1 MRWKVKGR
9 RKRFIKSRDGLGEG
23 RWGGGVSRSC
33 TCNFYVDDSLQVKDE
48 LTLPDG
54 VTVKDGTFFSPSWF
68 KMFRHSRSLCTTSHL
83 RNIYVFIYLFIYF
96 FNFKVFPRS
105 WYTSPVRGD
114 SYYYYVLYKRCML
127 PFWLR
132 THTHTH
138 TVQVS
143 QKHLSCIYI
152 QSTWFLWFSVALMS
166 SVLFMAVQAEKKMPN
181 SDSRS
186 VPQRVNNQTL
196 WLCVNTTLLLNQA
209 FWDPASFKHGSRG
222 NVRKSD
228 PLFYCKTNKHE
239 SFVPKRNLKEYISD
253 FSLMKSSLCVF
264 VDLKKL
270 FPEQIL
276 IWNTTLRSYLLL
288 SSTFVLQTPLI
299 KPGCGSVISPPG
311 DCCGLNRSPL
321 RSWI

>member
-1 MRWKVKGR
+1 MAILHQSSWLVRKRDSGRLSSGIYTGEKKRWQPVRWKVKGR

-96 FNFKVFPRS
+96 LNFKVFPRS

-138 TVQVS
+138 S
-143 QKHLSCIYI
+143 PGFPKAFKLHLY
-152 QSTWFLWFSVALMS
+152 T
-166 SVLFMAVQAEKKMPN
+166 
-181 SDSRS
+181 
-186 VPQRVNNQTL
+186 
-196 WLCVNTTLLLNQA
+196 
-209 FWDPASFKHGSRG
+209 
-222 NVRKSD
+222 
-228 PLFYCKTNKHE
+228 
-239 SFVPKRNLKEYISD
+239 
-253 FSLMKSSLCVF
+253 
-264 VDLKKL
+264 VDLISLILCGADVVRPFHGCTGREKNAEFWL
-270 FPEQIL
+270 QISA
-276 IWNTTLRSYLLL
+276 TE
-288 SSTFVLQTPLI
+288 
-299 KPGCGSVISPPG
+299 G
-311 DCCGLNRSPL
+311 
-321 RSWI
+321 

>member
-1 MRWKVKGR
+1 MVLQWKM
-9 RKRFIKSRDGLGEG
+9 GLFFPPRGLRCFG
-23 RWGGGVSRSC
+23 TLALFV
-33 TCNFYVDDSLQVKDE
+33 QP
-48 LTLPDG
+48 LTYE
-54 VTVKDGTFFSPSWF
+54 TFTFS
-68 KMFRHSRSLCTTSHL
+68 
-83 RNIYVFIYLFIYF
+83 YIYLYIFLIL
-96 FNFKVFPRS
+96 KSFPGPGIRHLS
-105 WYTSPVRGD
+105 VATVTTTTYCTSAVCYLFG
-114 SYYYYVLYKRCML
+114 
-127 PFWLR
+127 WE
-132 THTHTH
+132 HTHTH

-299 KPGCGSVISPPG
+299 KPGCGSVILPPG